1 MYKEIRNF
9 LSYEIVLSV
18 FDVIL
23 NTDYNFCPGPD
34 CPVALS
40 PGPNPCLIYII
51 YMDFLRPVQPRQPR
65 KDLSILHR
73 KHIKMATLPEKF
85 LKILNIAYKC

>member
-1 MYKEIRNF
+1 MYREIRNF

-40 PGPNPCLIYII
+40 PGPNPG
-51 YMDFLRPVQPRQPR
+51 DLRARDRHPDKTRDNRPS
-65 KDLSILHR
+65 LFNIHNI
-73 KHIKMATLPEKF
+73 HGF
-85 LKILNIAYKC
+85 LKFR